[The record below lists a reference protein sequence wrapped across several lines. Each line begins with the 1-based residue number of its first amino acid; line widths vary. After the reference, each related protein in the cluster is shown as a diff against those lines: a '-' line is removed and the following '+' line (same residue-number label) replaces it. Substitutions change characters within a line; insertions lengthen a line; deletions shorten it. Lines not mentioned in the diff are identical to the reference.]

1 LSLASALRQGTPP
14 ITEETLAFGSDDFL
28 STPRPAPRSPAELW
42 TAFAL
47 RNRRWKYLWQ
57 PSEARVFDLQAD
69 PGEQRPLP
77 RGSGEPAQGWQTLE
91 QEQARAFCVT
101 EDGADARLRALGYI
115 D

>member
-1 LSLASALRQGTPP
+1 MISNGLALNAEDAAR
-14 ITEETLAFGSDDFL
+14 I
-28 STPRPAPRSPAELW
+28 AELW